1 MIDSDKV
8 LEFWF
13 GDSIHSTD
21 KFTRRLETWFMA
33 ADEFDEE
40 IQNRFEPCIERAV
53 QRSKE
58 CSSSDPREILALII
72 LLDQFPRNV
81 YRGTPKAF
89 AYDSYAL
96 GLTKKLIET
105 GLDESFTYVERLFV
119 YMPLQHSEEV
129 EVQQLSVETFQKLIA
144 AADNKVHRQSAEDSL
159 KYSELHKEII
169 DQFGRF
175 PHRNEILGRIS
186 TQAELDYLAAGAEN
200 FGQVKKKPSED

>member
-1 MIDSDKV
+1 MIDSDEV
-8 LEFWF
+8 LDFWF

-21 KFTRRLETWFMA
+21 EFTRRLEIWFTA

-40 IQNRFEPCIERAV
+40 IKNRFEPCIEQAV

-58 CSSSDPREILALII
+58 CLRSDPREMLTLII
-72 LLDQFPRNV
+72 LLDQFPRNI

-96 GLTKKLIET
+96 ELTRKLIET
-105 GLDESFTYVERLFV
+105 GLDESFAFVERLFI

-129 EVQQLSVETFQKLIA
+129 EVQQLSVETFQKLIDA
-144 AADNKVHRQSAEDSL
+144 TDNEVHAQSAEDSL

-200 FGQVKKKPSED
+200 FGQVKK